1 MGHRLAIRVFSRCT
15 RSSKLGGIR
24 KTDERVP
31 APEGSLR
38 AALQSLPDVRRGQGK
53 VHPLDGMLAL
63 AACALLCGCRSL
75 YAISQWGRECGP
87 QLRAALWLP
96 AERGP
101 SVATLHRTFR
111 RLDHAAF
118 ERVLGQWFAA
128 QGLQPEKALA
138 IDGKTLR
145 GLHGEEL
152 PGVHL
157 VAAYA
162 HQTQVVL
169 AQAETVGKGHELAG
183 VQAVLAAL
191 PGRLL
196 AGRAVTGDALLA
208 TCALC
213 RQIVRNGRTISSS

>member
-1 MGHRLAIRVFSRCT
+1 M
-15 RSSKLGGIR
+15 K
-24 KTDERVP
+24 KTDGRSR

-38 AALQSLPDVRRGQGK
+38 AALQALPDVRRGQGK

-63 AACALLCGCRSL
+63 AVCALLCGCRSL
-75 YAISQWGRECGP
+75 YAISQWGRECESE
-87 QLRAALWLP
+87 LRVALGLR

-101 SVATLHRTFR
+101 SVATLHRAFR

-118 ERVLGQWFAA
+118 EQVLGQWFAA
-128 QGLQPEKALA
+128 QGLAPDEALA

-145 GLHGEEL
+145 GIHGEEI

-157 VAAYA
+157 VAAYT
-162 HQTQVVL
+162 HQTRLVL
-169 AQAETVGKGHELAG
+169 AEAETVSKGHELAG

-196 AGRAVTGDALLA
+196 AGRVVSGDALLA
-208 TCALC
+208 TRALC
-213 RQIVRNGRTISSS
+213 QQILRKGGTTSSS

>member
-1 MGHRLAIRVFSRCT
+1 M
-15 RSSKLGGIR
+15 SK
-24 KTDERVP
+24 TERRHA

-38 AALQSLPDVRRGQGK
+38 AALQTLPDVRRGQGK

-63 AACALLCGCRSL
+63 AVCALLCGCRSL
-75 YAISQWGRECGP
+75 YAISQWGRECEP
-87 QLRAALWLP
+87 ELRLALGLR

-101 SVATLHRTFR
+101 SVATLHRAFR

-128 QGLQPEKALA
+128 QGLPPEEALA
-138 IDGKTLR
+138 LDGKTLR
-145 GLHGEEL
+145 GIHGEEI

-162 HQTQVVL
+162 HETRIVL

-191 PGRLL
+191 PERLL
-196 AGRAVTGDALLA
+196 SGRVVTGDALLA
-208 TCALC
+208 QRALC
-213 RQIVRNGRTISSS
+213 RQILRKGGTISLS

>member
-1 MGHRLAIRVFSRCT
+1 MRRTERRL
-15 RSSKLGGIR
+15 
-24 KTDERVP
+24 P
-31 APEGSLR
+31 APDGSLR
-38 AALQSLPDVRRGQGK
+38 AALQTLPDVRRSQGK
-53 VHPLDGMLAL
+53 VHALDGMLAL
-63 AACALLCGCRSL
+63 AVCALLCGCRSL
-75 YAISQWGRECGP
+75 YAISQWGRECAPEIRVALG
-87 QLRAALWLP
+87 LR

-101 SVATLHRTFR
+101 SVATLHRAFR

-128 QGLQPEKALA
+128 QGLEPNEALA

-145 GLHGEEL
+145 GIHGEEI

-162 HQTQVVL
+162 HQTRVVL

-196 AGRAVTGDALLA
+196 SGRVITGDALLA
-208 TCALC
+208 QRALC
-213 RQIVRNGRTISSS
+213 RQIVRKGGTISSS

>member
-1 MGHRLAIRVFSRCT
+1 MNQTIGRHT
-15 RSSKLGGIR
+15 
-24 KTDERVP
+24 

-38 AALQSLPDVRRGQGK
+38 AALQTLPDVRRGQGK
-53 VHPLDGMLAL
+53 VHRLDGMLAL
-63 AACALLCGCRSL
+63 AVCALLCGCRSL
-75 YAISQWGRECGP
+75 YAISQWGRECDPAIRVALG
-87 QLRAALWLP
+87 LR

-101 SVATLHRTFR
+101 SVATLHRAFR

-128 QGLQPEKALA
+128 QGLPPDDALA

-145 GLHGEEL
+145 GIHGEEL

-162 HQTQVVL
+162 HQARVVL
-169 AQAETVGKGHELAG
+169 AEAETVGKGHELAG

-191 PGRLL
+191 PQRLL
-196 AGRAVTGDALLA
+196 VGRVVTGDALLA
-208 TCALC
+208 TRALC
-213 RQIVRNGRTISSS
+213 RQIVRKGGTISSSSRRISR

>member
-1 MGHRLAIRVFSRCT
+1 M
-15 RSSKLGGIR
+15 
-24 KTDERVP
+24 
-31 APEGSLR
+31 
-38 AALQSLPDVRRGQGK
+38 QMLPDVRRGQGK

-63 AACALLCGCRSL
+63 AVCALLCGSRSL
-75 YAISQWGRECGP
+75 YAISQWGRECAPEIRLALG
-87 QLRAALWLP
+87 LR

-101 SVATLHRTFR
+101 SVATLHRAFR

-128 QGLQPEKALA
+128 QGLAPEEALA

-145 GLHGEEL
+145 GIHGEEI

-162 HQTQVVL
+162 HQTRVVL
-169 AQAETVGKGHELAG
+169 AEAETVGKGHELAG

-191 PGRLL
+191 PSRLL
-196 AGRAVTGDALLA
+196 AGRVVTGDALLA
-208 TCALC
+208 TRALC
-213 RQIVRNGRTISSS
+213 RQIVQKGGTISSS

>member
-1 MGHRLAIRVFSRCT
+1 MN
-15 RSSKLGGIR
+15 
-24 KTDERVP
+24 KTEGRHT

-38 AALQSLPDVRRGQGK
+38 AALQTLPDVRRGQGK

-63 AACALLCGCRSL
+63 AVCALLCGCRSL
-75 YAISQWGRECGP
+75 YAISQWGRECEPEIRVALG
-87 QLRAALWLP
+87 LR

-101 SVATLHRTFR
+101 SVATLHRAFR

-118 ERVLGQWFAA
+118 ERVLGRWFAA
-128 QGLQPEKALA
+128 QGLQPEEALA

-145 GLHGEEL
+145 GIHGEEI

-162 HQTQVVL
+162 HQTRVVL

-196 AGRAVTGDALLA
+196 SGRVVTGDALLA
-208 TCALC
+208 QRALC
-213 RQIVRNGRTISSS
+213 RQIVRKGGTISSS